1 MLYRYFDPF
10 ETKRGKIMSEEK
22 KRKAIYNPEADKKWR
37 ESNKERRNYLTD
49 RTSTRRFLKTKAT
62 LEDLEEIKKLV
73 EERENA
79 LNSI

>member
-1 MLYRYFDPF
+1 
-10 ETKRGKIMSEEK
+10 MSEEK

-37 ESNKERRNYLTD
+37 ENNKERRNYLTD
-49 RTSTRRFLKTKAT
+49 RTSTRRFLRTKAT
-62 LEDLEEIKKLV
+62 LEDLEEIKKLI

>member
-1 MLYRYFDPF
+1 MP
-10 ETKRGKIMSEEK
+10 EEKTKK
-22 KRKAIYNPEADKKWR
+22 KRKAIYNPEADKKCR
-37 ESNKERRNYLTD
+37 ENNKERRNYLTD

-79 LNSI
+79 LSSI

>member
-1 MLYRYFDPF
+1 
-10 ETKRGKIMSEEK
+10 MSEEK
-22 KRKAIYNPEADKKWR
+22 KRKAIYSPEADKKWR
-37 ESNKERRNYLTD
+37 ENNKERRNYLTD
-49 RTSTRRFLKTKAT
+49 RTSTRRFLRTKAT